1 MKSTLTLSDLA
12 SSVVSVPPL
21 CRNADFTL
29 NTAANAQQ
37 IKHLESGGVRILLY
51 GGNANLYNT
60 APSEYPQL
68 LDELAAAAGPETV
81 IIPSVG
87 PYYGTMMDQASLF
100 RSRNYPT
107 AMILPTLTPA
117 VTAGVATS
125 VRHFTDKAGI
135 PAVMYIKNDGYTT
148 VADVAKLVN
157 DGCISWIKYAVVR
170 PDEGNDPFL
179 QDLVQQVDPKMIISG
194 MGEQPVIVH
203 LRDFKLGGFTSGC
216 VCVAPRL
223 SMAMLAA
230 AKAGDW
236 QRADEIR
243 KIYLPLE
250 DLRNNHGPIPV
261 LHHAV
266 SLAGIAETG
275 PMLPL
280 LADLPSALQATIRE
294 AAVSL
299 LAKDTPNLEGQPS

>member
-1 MKSTLTLSDLA
+1 MKSTLTLTDLA
-12 SSVVSVPPL
+12 TSVISVPPL
-21 CRNADFTL
+21 CRNTDFTL
-29 NTAANAQQ
+29 NPEANQHQ
-37 IKHLESGGVRILLY
+37 IQHLERGGVRIMLY

-107 AMILPTLTPA
+107 AMILPTLQPA
-117 VTAGVATS
+117 VPAGVATS
-125 VRHFTDKAGI
+125 VRKFTDKAGI
-135 PAVMYIKNDGYTT
+135 PAVLYIKNDGYTT
-148 VADVAKLVN
+148 VADVAKLVR

-170 PDEGNDPFL
+170 PDEANDPFL
-179 QDLVQQVDPKMIISG
+179 QDLVQQVDPNMIISG

-216 VCVAPRL
+216 ICVAPKL

-236 QRADEIR
+236 ARADAIR

-266 SLAGIAETG
+266 NLANVAATG

-280 LADLPSALQATIRE
+280 LADLESSLQEEIKA
-294 AAVSL
+294 AAVEL
-299 LAKDTPNLEGQPS
+299 LALDAS

>member
-21 CRNADFTL
+21 CRNADYTL
-29 NTAANAQQ
+29 NAAANRRQ
-37 IKHLESGGVRILLY
+37 IQHLEQGGVRIMLY

-60 APSEYPQL
+60 AISEFPQL
-68 LDELAAAAGPETV
+68 LDELAAAAGPDTV

-87 PYYGTMMDQASLF
+87 PYYGTLLDQAPLF
-100 RSRNYPT
+100 RTRQYPT
-107 AMILPTLTPA
+107 VMILPTLAPSMP
-117 VTAGVATS
+117 AGVATG

-135 PAVMYIKNDGYTT
+135 PAVLYIKNDGYTT
-148 VADVAKLVN
+148 VEDVAKLVA

-170 PDEGNDPFL
+170 PDESVDPFL
-179 QDLVQQVDPKMIISG
+179 QELVQVVDPKMIISG

-216 VCVAPRL
+216 VCVAPKL
-223 SMAMLAA
+223 SMAMLQA

-236 QRADEIR
+236 GRADEIR

-250 DLRNNHGPIPV
+250 DLRNNNGPIPV

-266 SLAGIAETG
+266 NLAGVAATG

-280 LADLPSALQATIRE
+280 MADLAAELQAEIKL
-294 AAVSL
+294 AALAL
-299 LAKDTPNLEGQPS
+299 LARDV

>member
-21 CRNADFTL
+21 CRNADYSL
-29 NTAANAQQ
+29 NTAANQRQ
-37 IKHLESGGVRILLY
+37 IQHLEQGGVRILLY

-60 APSEYPQL
+60 AISEFPQL

-87 PYYGTMMDQASLF
+87 PYYGTLLDQASLF
-100 RSRNYPT
+100 RTRQYPT
-107 AMILPTLTPA
+107 AMILPTLAPSMP
-117 VTAGVATS
+117 AGVATG

-135 PAVMYIKNDGYTT
+135 PAVLYIKNDGYTT
-148 VADVAKLVN
+148 VKDVAKLVA

-170 PDEGNDPFL
+170 PDESVDPFL
-179 QDLVQQVDPKMIISG
+179 QELVQVVDPNMIISG

-216 VCVAPRL
+216 VCVAPKL
-223 SMAMLAA
+223 SMAMLRA

-236 QRADEIR
+236 DRADEIR

-250 DLRNNHGPIPV
+250 DLRNSHGPIPV

-266 SLAGIAETG
+266 SLAGVAATG

-280 LADLPSALQATIRE
+280 MADLDDALQAEIKI
-294 AAVSL
+294 AAAAL
-299 LAKDTPNLEGQPS
+299 LAVDA

>member
-12 SSVVSVPPL
+12 SSVISVPPL
-21 CRNADFTL
+21 CRNADYTL

-37 IKHLESGGVRILLY
+37 IKHLENGGVRILLY

-81 IIPSVG
+81 VIPSVG
-87 PYYGTMMDQASLF
+87 PYFGTMMDQASLF
-100 RSRNYPT
+100 RTRNYPT
-107 AMILPTLTPA
+107 AMILPTLQPA
-117 VTAGVATS
+117 VPAGVATS
-125 VRHFTDKAGI
+125 VRKFTDKAGI

-170 PDEGNDPFL
+170 PDEANDPFL
-179 QDLVQQVDPKMIISG
+179 QDLVQQVNPNMIVSG

-216 VCVAPRL
+216 ICVAPKL

-236 QRADEIR
+236 ARADEIR
-243 KIYLPLE
+243 RIFLPLE
-250 DLRNNHGPIPV
+250 DLRNGHGPIPV

-266 SLAGIAETG
+266 SLAGVAATG

-280 LADLPSALQATIRE
+280 LADLDETLQAKIKVAAE
-294 AAVSL
+294 AL
-299 LAKDTPNLEGQPS
+299 LAQNNA